1 VFLGDKKK
9 VLGWEHWRREVFP
22 RFRWGVLFSAKGFFL
37 STQIIFAL
45 YSIVKTWSM
54 MVHLGVID
62 RLLIVV
68 MTIAAI
74 ISIVFTIFLVQHA
87 RDKVVELHY
96 LMDVLKRPTK

>member
-1 VFLGDKKK
+1 
-9 VLGWEHWRREVFP
+9 
-22 RFRWGVLFSAKGFFL
+22 
-37 STQIIFAL
+37 
-45 YSIVKTWSM
+45 